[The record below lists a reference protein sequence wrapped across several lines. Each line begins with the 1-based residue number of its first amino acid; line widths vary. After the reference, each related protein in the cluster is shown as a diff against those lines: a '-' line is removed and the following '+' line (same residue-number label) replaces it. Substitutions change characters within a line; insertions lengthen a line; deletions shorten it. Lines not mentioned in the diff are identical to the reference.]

1 MLNSL
6 AINNDK
12 QFKQLAFQ
20 YYDNPSCVSFEEFE
34 DDVRIFATVA
44 NTIEKYV
51 QQKDK
56 VPERLLLNR
65 IIITHN
71 MFGTFTVDGLFW
83 KVDQQYWP
91 ILKTCLLFL
100 KLIPE
105 YSPFNDVQDDPQ
117 LMKVLQTI

>member
-1 MLNSL
+1 MILSS
-6 AINNDK
+6 AINNDN

-20 YYDNPSCVSFEEFE
+20 YYDNPSCVNIEEF
-34 DDVRIFATVA
+34 DNDVRMFNTVA
-44 NTIEKYV
+44 NTIEKYIK
-51 QQKDK
+51 QHK

-71 MFGTFTVDGLFW
+71 MFGSFTVPGLFW

-91 ILKTCLLFL
+91 ILKTCLEFL

-105 YSPFNDVQDDPQ
+105 YSSFNDIQTDPQ
-117 LMKVLQTI
+117 LMTILQSI